1 MLYPLKFRP
10 RLKQRIWGGDILI
23 EKKGKGQRLDKS
35 QKYGES
41 WDLSGVRGDLSVVTN
56 GTLKGNNIEELT
68 EVYMGDLVG
77 EKIFERYGLEFPLL
91 IKTIDAQDKLSIQV
105 HPDDALAAERHNSYG
120 KTEMWYV
127 AGCQQGAALY
137 VGFNRPVTR
146 EEYIEAVATNR
157 LPELLNRFEVKE
169 GDTYFIPAG
178 TIHAIGKG
186 LEIIE
191 IQQTSDITYRVY
203 DWGRVDSNGN
213 PRELHTA
220 LAVDAIDFESKTDCN
235 VTKAPAVNQSVELV
249 KCDYFTTNVVEIDGE
264 LTRDFASLDSFVIY
278 IGVTGSIELS
288 SEDSVETVA
297 AGDSVLVP
305 AESNEVTLKG
315 KGRLLEVYIG

>member
-56 GTLKGNNIEELT
+56 GALKGNNIEELT
-68 EVYMGDLVG
+68 EVYGPDLVG
-77 EKIFERYGLEFPLL
+77 AKIYERYGLEFPLL

-105 HPDDALAAERHNSYG
+105 HPDDALAAERHNSFG

-127 AGCQQGAALY
+127 AGCQPGAALY

-146 EEYIEAVATNR
+146 EEYIEAVMTNR

-203 DWGRVDSNGN
+203 DWGRVDSEGN

-220 LAVDAIDFESKTDCN
+220 LAVDAIDFESDTDCN
-235 VTKAPAVNQSVELV
+235 VTKAPVANQPVKLV
-249 KCDYFTTNVVEIDGE
+249 GCDYFTTNVIEIDGE
-264 LTRDFASLDSFVIY
+264 VTRDFAALDSFVIY
-278 IGVTGSIELS
+278 IGVTGSVVLS
-288 SEDSVETVA
+288 AQNHEENVA
-297 AGDSVLVP
+297 EGDSVLVP
-305 AESNEVTLKG
+305 AEADEVVLKG
-315 KGRLLEVYIG
+315 KGRMLEVYIG